1 MAMVGSGLR
10 YRDPL
15 MATAR
20 DRDLE
25 QIRAWCVTAAR
36 AADDKM
42 GLDTVVMQVGQ
53 VLAITD
59 AFVITSGAN
68 ARQVRT
74 IAEEVEEKVKSS
86 GGPSP
91 LRIEGLDDARWVLM
105 DYGDFVV
112 HVFLDEV
119 RRFYDL
125 ERLWADAPIWDWG
138 DAGSAADQSRRAS
151 GE

>member
-1 MAMVGSGLR
+1 
-10 YRDPL
+10 
-15 MATAR
+15 
-20 DRDLE
+20 
-25 QIRAWCVTAAR
+25 VTHRPSIDDVRQLSVVAAR
-36 AADDKM
+36 AAAAKK
-42 GLDTVVMQVGQ
+42 GEDTLI
-53 VLAITD
+53 LAVEPLLKITD

-74 IAEEVEEKVKSS
+74 IAEEVEEKVKED

-119 RRFYDL
+119 RKFYDL
-125 ERLWADAPIWDWG
+125 ERLWADAERWPFESEP
-138 DAGSAADQSRRAS
+138 AGVGAAPT
-151 GE
+151 E